1 MAPKGELEEFS
12 LSGPAQRLMLAL
24 IVSVALHL
32 ALIFLVRVAPSKTG
46 AAKNVVIEVRLE
58 ESSQPA
64 VKAAITALTQKQAAN
79 PLQTPQPV
87 PAKPAEPPQPVEQK
101 QQVAAAAATQAEEKS
116 PLPSVEV
123 PLVED
128 PTFYPAKQ
136 LDVHPKALAPVNPV
150 FPDKAANDNVSGEVT
165 LLLMIDEAGKVR
177 DLAVVD
183 AKPQGY
189 FEESALNA
197 FRNTRWAP
205 AQKDGR
211 IVKSRVLIRVRYEMG
226 SDGGR
231 VGI

>member
-1 MAPKGELEEFS
+1 MEEFS

-32 ALIFLVRVAPSKTG
+32 ALIFLVRVVPPAAST
-46 AAKNVVIEVRLE
+46 AKNVVIEVRLE

-64 VKAAITALTQKQAAN
+64 VNAAIAALTQKQKQNAS
-79 PLQTPQPV
+79 PLPMPQPD
-87 PAKPAEPPQPVEQK
+87 PPAEPPKPVEQK
-101 QQVAAAAATQAEEKS
+101 QAPAAAAAQAEEKS

-136 LDVHPKALAPVNPV
+136 VDIHPKALAPVNPV

-183 AKPQGY
+183 AKPEGY

>member
-1 MAPKGELEEFS
+1 MAPKGEMEEFS
-12 LSGPAQRLMLAL
+12 LSGPAQRLLLAL
-24 IVSVALHL
+24 TVSVALHL
-32 ALIFLVRVAPSKTG
+32 ALIFLVKIVPVKTS

-58 ESSQPA
+58 EASPPA
-64 VKAAITALTQKQAAN
+64 VKAAITALTQKQSAN
-79 PLQTPQPV
+79 PLPAEE
-87 PAKPAEPPQPVEQK
+87 PAKPAEPPKPVEQK
-101 QQVAAAAATQAEEKS
+101 PASAPATQAEEKS
-116 PLPSVEV
+116 LLPSVEV

-136 LDVHPKALAPVNPV
+136 VDIHPKVLAPVNPV

-183 AKPQGY
+183 AKPEAY
-189 FEESALNA
+189 FEDSALNA

-211 IVKSRVLIRVRYEMG
+211 IVKSRVLIRVRYELG
-226 SDGGR
+226 SDGGS
-231 VGI
+231 VGF